1 MADAVIA
8 ARLAGRSVFQPVQG
22 ALSGQGRAVGAPG
35 RELTRE
41 DRQHRVVAE
50 LVMIDD
56 VLMPECDAEN
66 ALADQGG
73 DLVLDPLRR
82 PRVAEAGRSEEHT
95 SELQ

>member
-82 PRVAEAGRSEEHT
+82 PRVAEAGGEAGDAKVST
-95 SELQ
+95 